1 MKLARQLAVA
11 AGLALAVTAPLAA
24 QAAKPQA
31 KQQQPAAKHET
42 KAMLRS
48 EAKIKEKD
56 ARKTALAAV
65 PTGKVTKHDIAR
77 EDGKVVYTYDIRAQG
92 KPGYEAVQVD
102 AVSGQ
107 VVKQEHME
115 PKAVA
120 KKTDS
125 KLKSAKKS

>member
-11 AGLALAVTAPLAA
+11 AGLALAVAAPLSA
-24 QAAKPQA
+24 QAAKPAA

-42 KAMLRS
+42 KATLRS

-56 ARKTALAAV
+56 ARKTALAEV
-65 PTGKVTKHDIAR
+65 PNGKVTKHDIAR

-92 KPGYEAVQVD
+92 KTGYEAVQVD

-107 VVKQEHME
+107 VVKHEHME
-115 PKAVA
+115 PKTIA

-125 KLKSAKKS
+125 KLKSAKKT